1 MHAKLVRALG
11 VLDSACDD
19 GIWISDRLVK
29 DLGLQGQISCH
40 LPPLTL
46 RQGSGHPVTSCG
58 SILLDWKR
66 ARESK
71 MHHDHFF
78 VAPGWDQ
85 IDVVFGKR
93 YLDKNDHLTVNE
105 DSFLTLTAHENMT
118 SGRSI
123 PFVVSIRRKH

>member
-1 MHAKLVRALG
+1 MHKKLIPALG

-29 DLGLQGQISCH
+29 ELGLQGQISFH

-46 RQGSGHPVTSCG
+46 RQGSGHLVTSCG
-58 SILLDWKR
+58 SILLHWKWASGMR
-66 ARESK
+66 I
-71 MHHDHFF
+71 HHDHFF
-78 VAPGWDQ
+78 VAPEWDE

-93 YLDKNDHLTVNE
+93 YLDKNQHLTVNE
-105 DSFLTLTAHENMT
+105 ESFLLLTAHKNMT

-123 PFVVSIRRKH
+123 PFVVSIRRGH

>member
-11 VLDSACDD
+11 VLASAYDD

-46 RQGSGHPVTSCG
+46 RQGSGYPVTSCG
-58 SILLDWKR
+58 SILLDWKWASGLR
-66 ARESK
+66 

-78 VAPGWDQ
+78 VAPGWGQ

-93 YLDKNDHLTVNE
+93 YLDKNHHLTVNE
-105 DSFLTLTAHENMT
+105 DSFLLLTTHKNMT

-123 PFVVSIRRKH
+123 PFIVSIRRKH